1 MYRYTAGVTMPMTMG
16 LPTSSYPSLAPRMQS
31 PTLMM
36 PLQQQQGRMSPT
48 MDSYAG
54 EWPSPQPRMWHRHT
68 QTRRLHPKPPP
79 CFSRVP
85 VTLLFSSL
93 TGAGSSIMQMADG
106 SLVQVTQLTLP
117 TNSYGAVA
125 APQMA
130 PPAPALYGRSV
141 TPSMFPPSF
150 DVAYNVGDMQPQAPQ
165 MQQQAYRPPS
175 TSAVPAA
182 TAPLVAAREPE
193 EEDGPL
199 PVDTRPAVAALL
211 RQLTKQQQQQQQHR
225 VAPRGRKGD
234 RVVPK
239 RAASSKEPRRSRSAA
254 KRTPSTSAKRRS
266 SRDAGRAGM
275 STAAKKLLKARL
287 MDRDFETVS
296 GVTDDRTAVEWG
308 SDSGHSDDY
317 DIGL

>member
-1 MYRYTAGVTMPMTMG
+1 MTMPMTMG

-54 EWPSPQPRMWHRHT
+54 P
-68 QTRRLHPKPPP
+68 
-79 CFSRVP
+79 
-85 VTLLFSSL
+85 
-93 TGAGSSIMQMADG
+93 GSSIMQMADG

-141 TPSMFPPSF
+141 TPSMFPPSY

-182 TAPLVAAREPE
+182 TGTAPLTATREPE

-211 RQLTKQQQQQQQHR
+211 RQLTKQQQQQHR
-225 VAPRGRKGD
+225 VAPRGRKGN

-266 SRDAGRAGM
+266 SRDAGRVGM

-317 DIGL
+317 DIGM